1 MDKILLNGL
10 TFYSYHGL
18 YPEEQKL
25 GQRFIVDLELFCNLK
40 TAGLSDKMD
49 DSIHYGHVYDTVKS
63 IVEGEAKHLLEA
75 VAETIAS
82 ELFEKFTLIE
92 AVLVKVTKPDPPIPG
107 YYDSVAVEIYREKK

>member
-25 GQRFIVDLELFCNLK
+25 GQRFIVDLELFCDLK
-40 TAGLSDKMD
+40 KAGLSDNMN
-49 DSIHYGHVYDTVKS
+49 DSIHYGLVYDTVKN
-63 IVEGEAKHLLEA
+63 IVEGEKKQLLES

-82 ELFEKFTLIE
+82 RLIEKFNLIE
-92 AVLVKVTKPDPPIPG
+92 AILVKVTKPDPPIPG
-107 YYDSVAVEIYREKK
+107 YYDSVA